1 MQNLKGPMSLRFPL
15 VDPDAFLTRAMPRL
29 QPLFGIMGLLL
40 WLAVVGPAVLIA
52 GAHWPELT
60 HNLAD
65 QVLAADNLLIMALCY
80 PAVKIV
86 HELGHGFAA
95 KADGRAVRERGVLQ
109 IGRASGR
116 ERGCQNVWMS
126 VVAVT
131 LKKKTKN

>member
-1 MQNLKGPMSLRFPL
+1 MRISVWSSDVCSSDL
-15 VDPDAFLTRAMPRL
+15 
-29 QPLFGIMGLLL
+29 
-40 WLAVVGPAVLIA
+40 VGPAVLIA

-95 KADGRAVRERGVLQ
+95 KAYGREVREMGVMLLVLFPVPYVDASAASALPGKWHRALVGAAGLLSALFVAAPPHQPEERRG
-109 IGRASGR
+109 GK
-116 ERGCQNVWMS
+116 RG
-126 VVAVT
+126 
-131 LKKKTKN
+131 